1 MTPVAGVGL
10 AAVGMLVAV
19 EGREARTRVAA
30 VAASRGR
37 GAVLRAA
44 VLPGLGLV
52 ALAGGATGVVVLPR
66 GWAQLVGPVV
76 LLTAGLQWLVWAA
89 RRESGVVAGRDE
101 GVVFEGVRLR
111 MGAGGGGVG
120 QTSPTHPTSPT
131 LPTSLAHTPV
141 RTSLRTPAPASA
153 RTETAGALLRAGAEV
168 LVVTTA
174 VAAAAVPRAWLP
186 ASALLFVVAVI
197 APGAIRHRPA
207 GGLPERPAKAAV
219 AVLLTAA
226 GATAVTAGAVGVLPA
241 LLLPMAGLFVL
252 ALTRRKA
259 PPAPVPDGD
268 APATRLR
275 ALRQFVLG
283 DDLAVWCAVAVLVV
297 AVRLPVAA
305 FHRAFHRGP
314 AAELLLTVLLLAVLS
329 GTARR
334 ARTSTTP

>member
-52 ALAGGATGVVVLPR
+52 ALAVAAAGVLVVLPR
-66 GWAQLVGPVV
+66 GWAQLVGAVV
-76 LLTAGLQWLVWAA
+76 LSAAGLQWLVWAA

-111 MGAGGGGVG
+111 MGTGGGGVG
-120 QTSPTHPTSPT
+120 HTSPTH
-131 LPTSLAHTPV
+131 PTSLAHTPV
-141 RTSLRTPAPASA
+141 RTSLRTPAHAPA

-174 VAAAAVPRAWLP
+174 FAAAAVPRAWLP

-197 APGAIRHRPA
+197 APGVIRHRPA

-219 AVLLTAA
+219 AVLLTAS

-241 LLLPMAGLFVL
+241 LLLPTAGLFVL
-252 ALTRRKA
+252 ALARRNVF
-259 PPAPVPDGD
+259 PAPVPDGD

-275 ALRQFVLG
+275 ALREFVLG

-297 AVRLPVAA
+297 AVRLPIAA